1 LEQRG
6 NDVYLVYTVVPE
18 PGSLA
23 LAAIGLAAAWAVR
36 RQAQRRGAQRPL
48 G

>member
-36 RQAQRRGAQRPL
+36 RRAQRRGAQRPL